1 MFTCYQVPMEL
12 IGGTKIFSKI
22 PQIYLTILYLS
33 YIFIQLYLKILFV
46 REKGVVPFF
55 CAEKIKRFVVK
66 IILSLCPGFRQR
78 GCKGKS
84 SLSLLKSPN
93 ITKNAV
99 LGVILT
105 T

>member
-1 MFTCYQVPMEL
+1 MEL

-55 CAEKIKRFVVK
+55 LCRKDQKICSENHFILVSWFQTKGLQREKLSVTAE
-66 IILSLCPGFRQR
+66 
-78 GCKGKS
+78 
-84 SLSLLKSPN
+84 
-93 ITKNAV
+93 ITKYH
-99 LGVILT
+99 
-105 T
+105 